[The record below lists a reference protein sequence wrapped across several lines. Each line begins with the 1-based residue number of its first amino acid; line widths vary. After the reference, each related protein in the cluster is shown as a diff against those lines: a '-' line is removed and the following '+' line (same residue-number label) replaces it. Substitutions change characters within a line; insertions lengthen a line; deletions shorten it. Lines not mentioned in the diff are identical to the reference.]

1 MPRIFMILGVVTFAV
16 FALLFYQY
24 SAQRRDE
31 VQAQQFETVMTEKM
45 QQLYLQAQDWTTPI
59 HLQTKDQRLSGDY
72 QLMADTLLSYWVN
85 SAEARN
91 RYLRELEKSDWVDFL
106 DVVRLDK
113 DRKQNYKET
122 EQMLVQVRKISQQYQ
137 QQTSQIKQ
145 QTLEK
150 VEQLPIRTDLRKAM
164 LTKLERSQKSDED
177 QAIFQL
183 ELQILEKAEAMFEM
197 LKKYKWVKQGE
208 TILFYE
214 DAQVKQ
220 FNTLYQEVLQLNA
233 EIEKIEQK
241 NVEALKQEL

>member
-24 SAQRRDE
+24 SAQRQDE
-31 VQAQQFETVMTEKM
+31 VQAQLFETVMTEKM

-137 QQTSQIKQ
+137 QH
-145 QTLEK
+145 TLEK

-214 DAQVKQ
+214 DEQVKQ

-233 EIEKIEQK
+233 EIEKSEQK
-241 NVEALKQEL
+241 TVEALKQEL

>member
-1 MPRIFMILGVVTFAV
+1 MILGVVTFAV

-59 HLQTKDQRLSGDY
+59 HLQTKDHY

-137 QQTSQIKQ
+137 QHTSQIKQ

-214 DAQVKQ
+214 DEQVKQ

-241 NVEALKQEL
+241 NVKALKQEL